1 MTQSAIE
8 PLVPSDPRVAVG
20 RFTYG
25 DPRFMLWT
33 PDERIRIGAFC
44 SIASGVTIFGGGEH
58 HGEWVSTFPVRIAF
72 GLASVGEG
80 QNPTSKGPT
89 TIGNDVWIGH
99 GATILSGVRIGDG
112 AIVGAQAVVA
122 KDVEPYQ
129 VVVGNPARA
138 VRKRFSDAQIRALC
152 EIAWWEWPLQ
162 RIREHADLLN
172 DPDVDAFI
180 ARARAAQAGDA

>member
-1 MTQSAIE
+1 MIESAID
-8 PLVPSDPRVAVG
+8 PLVPADPRVAVG

-25 DPRFMLWT
+25 SPRFMLWT
-33 PDERIRIGAFC
+33 PDERIGIGAFC
-44 SIASGVTIFGGGEH
+44 SIANDVTIFGGGEH

-72 GLASVGEG
+72 GLASVGEE

-112 AIVGAQAVVA
+112 AIIGARALVA
-122 KDVEPYQ
+122 KNVEPYQ
-129 VVVGNPARA
+129 VVAGNPARPFK
-138 VRKRFSDAQIRALC
+138 KRFTDAQIRALC
-152 EIAWWEWPLQ
+152 EIAWWDWPLE

-172 DPDVDAFI
+172 DSDVDAFI
-180 ARARAAQAGDA
+180 ARARRAPASGK